1 MPARRQKTNQI
12 IHFILPLVLAILI
25 MAPRLASPQFG
36 LLDDGAMQAE
46 VHQILSGDFSMGHD
60 LHAGRFRPLY
70 WGYFTLI
77 YSLAGPNPL
86 WFFISQTCLLWI
98 LVLEIQVLI
107 KKMGAKP
114 WQRLT
119 ASLVFLLSVPIIENF
134 YTLSKGEPLQLVFLL
149 LALIGLEGL
158 KQKSSNARS
167 WQLGIGIF
175 FSTLAAML
183 VKETTLALL
192 PIAALWAGLAT
203 FPMNRKPKR
212 EKWTGL
218 IFLGAVLLGILAA
231 FGLRALW
238 DTPTLAGGTYTERY
252 DFSLMSLLNRLA
264 RWVTLY
270 AFYYHFLVPLGLLTL
285 ILILKRGRYRWST
298 DAQLINWLIWIA
310 GWVAALIPWEFTEVY
325 YLLPFSL
332 GVAILSGLLAPIWL
346 QIFKRQ
352 PAHGWFPKALFS
364 LAIGMFLMTLPNI
377 TTHARTQLTIDRVNQ
392 NMLRSVQNI
401 TPPNGD
407 VLIGMENP
415 TEYVVNIERFL
426 LDRYSRS
433 DIQYEYVSLET
444 LGVLHHY
451 SRGILVLPFV
461 RNLPDLILRTGVE
474 EKFTTDWRE
483 VILYEMDD
491 RLKELDRERE
501 GFQTFNINLPVVFC
515 PLIGER
521 GFCEDPDPIID
532 RREFRFGWEVLQIR

>member
-1 MPARRQKTNQI
+1 MPGRSQKTDQI
-12 IHFILPLVLAILI
+12 IPFILPLVIAILI

-36 LLDDGAMQAE
+36 LLDDGAMLAE
-46 VHQILSGDFSMGHD
+46 VRQILSGDLGMGHD
-60 LHAGRFRPLY
+60 LQAGRFRPLY
-70 WGYFTLI
+70 WGYFSLI
-77 YSLAGPNPL
+77 YSLAGPNPF
-86 WFFISQTCLLWI
+86 WFYIGQTCLLVI
-98 LVLEIQVLI
+98 LVLEIWILL

-119 ASLVFLLSVPIIENF
+119 ASLIFLLSVPIIENF

-149 LALIGLEGL
+149 LALIGLAGL
-158 KQKSSNARS
+158 KQKSGGARS

-175 FSTLAAML
+175 FSVLAAML
-183 VKETTLALL
+183 VKETTLTLL
-192 PIAALWAGLAT
+192 PIAALWAGLAA
-203 FPMNRKPKR
+203 FRGKRKLPK
-212 EKWTGL
+212 EHSAAL
-218 IFLGAVLLGILAA
+218 IFLGAALLGILAA

-238 DTPTLAGGTYTERY
+238 GTPALAGGTYTERY
-252 DFSLMSLLNRLA
+252 DFSLASLLNRMA
-264 RWVTLY
+264 RWATLY
-270 AFYYHFLVPLGLLTL
+270 AFYYHFLVPLALLTL
-285 ILILKRGRYRWST
+285 ILILKKDRGHWPMSLQTLNWSV
-298 DAQLINWLIWIA
+298 WIA
-310 GWVAALIPWEFTEVY
+310 GWIAALIPWEFTEAY

-332 GVAILSGLLAPIWL
+332 GIAVLSGLLAPGWL
-346 QIFKRQ
+346 RLFKRTK
-352 PAHGWFPKALFS
+352 ANGWVQKTLFGLAAAL
-364 LAIGMFLMTLPNI
+364 FLMTLPTI

-426 LDRYSRS
+426 LDRYGRA
-433 DIQYEYVSLET
+433 DIEYDYVSLET

-461 RNLPDLILRTGVE
+461 QNLPDLILRTGVE
-474 EKFTTDWRE
+474 EKFTLDWRE

-491 RLKELDRERE
+491 RLKELDRERA
-501 GFQTFNINLPVVFC
+501 GFQIFNINVPVVLC

-521 GFCEDPDPIID
+521 GFCEAPDPIID